1 MPAGELPTAVV
12 ATTGTVLSFAAV
24 SPNTNPLNVIPKEG
38 LAPPKGRRAAVAVTV
53 KGAFATVRLTLATP
67 LPLALEA
74 PTVRVKSPATRGVPR
89 MTPEVASKTRP
100 VGKPTAENPSGDRV
114 AVIWYSNAVPYTPAT
129 TRSLVIVGYCG
140 FVSTA
145 ILRDRA
151 AVLLLPRASEKRPAA
166 TAIVPDC
173 TAFSGGT
180 NVTR

>member
-1 MPAGELPTAVV
+1 MIT
-12 ATTGTVLSFAAV
+12 
-24 SPNTNPLNVIPKEG
+24 
-38 LAPPKGRRAAVAVTV
+38 
-53 KGAFATVRLTLATP
+53 LTTP

-74 PTVRVKSPATRGVPR
+74 PTVRVNSPATRGVPR
-89 MTPEVASKTRP
+89 ITPEVASKTRP
-100 VGKPTAENPSGDRV
+100 AGKPAAENPNGDRV
-114 AVIWYSNAVPYTPAT
+114 AVIWYSNIVPYTPAA

-151 AVLLLPRASEKRPAA
+151 ALLILPRASEKRPAA
-166 TAIVPDC
+166 TAIVPAC